1 MKYSIKSLL
10 ILLLIEEEQV
20 ATIYSENAINE
31 AKEKFTVNFLLIKKI
46 KHF

>member
-1 MKYSIKSLL
+1 MKYSIKTLL

-31 AKEKFTVNFLLIKKI
+31 AKEKVYGKFFINKKN
-46 KHF
+46 